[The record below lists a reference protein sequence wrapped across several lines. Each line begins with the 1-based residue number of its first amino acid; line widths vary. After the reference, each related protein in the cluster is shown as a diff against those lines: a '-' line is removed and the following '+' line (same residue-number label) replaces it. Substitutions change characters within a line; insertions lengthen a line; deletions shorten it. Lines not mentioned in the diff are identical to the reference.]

1 MANNR
6 VGQRYQV
13 GDRVKKKT
21 VSSTLSLPPL
31 RGAIVEVQKKENK
44 LKHPVYY
51 YKVKWDEKLSSS
63 IHAQHAL
70 LPLSD

>member
-13 GDRVKKKT
+13 GDRVKKIT
-21 VSSTLSLPPL
+21 ISSTISLPPL
-31 RGAIVEVQKKENK
+31 KGTIVEVQKKQNK
-44 LKHPVYY
+44 LKHPFYY
-51 YKVKWDEKLSSS
+51 YKVKWDERLSDST
-63 IHAQHAL
+63 HAQHAL